1 MSWLEKIDSKKYLF
15 GSFVNLGLGLYS
27 GWPDTLSCL
36 WLSYMVIGAA
46 LNHYFTISVFS
57 RMVESQKNP
66 ERTARKGKL
75 VVHIILKFFFLIS
88 AFIGLL
94 TFAKDKV
101 IQGLL
106 MYIFQLIILFLSI
119 KNIGQLIKKGPT
131 Q

>member
-1 MSWLEKIDSKKYLF
+1 MSWVKKVDSKKYLF
-15 GSFVNLGLGLYS
+15 GSLINLGFGLYS
-27 GWPDTLSCL
+27 GWPEVHSSL

-46 LNHYFTISVFS
+46 LNHFFTISVFS
-57 RMVESQKNP
+57 RLVESQKNP
-66 ERTARKGKL
+66 ERAARKGKL
-75 VVHIILKFFFLIS
+75 ILHIILKFFFLIS

-94 TFAKDKV
+94 TFARHKV

-119 KNIGQLIKKGPT
+119 KNIGLLIKKGPT